1 MNPSTERPAP
11 ISREAS
17 LGPESPAT
25 EKPAPLSRVNSLLA
39 KVRNS
44 IDSIIPNPRD
54 IPLDMESLAS
64 DKSHQVSVE
73 SLLSLDQPVTEE
85 VDPVSS
91 ASPLGQ
97 EKLSIEKPA
106 PLSRVNS
113 LLSKLNMSMESIN
126 PLARKAP
133 ISNEKEEDTHPLASL
148 SRRDSVSSKEGE
160 VKERL
165 VPLLDSYLIDNWDRK
180 TGAIVTFKD
189 GKEGF
194 KLLPKGVAGL
204 QDEEFLGVVK
214 NMLPANMREKV
225 KGVRRINN
233 FVSRAPKRLCSY
245 KM

>member
-11 ISREAS
+11 VSREAS
-17 LGPESPAT
+17 LDPGSPAT

-54 IPLDMESLAS
+54 IPLDLESQDS
-64 DKSHQVSVE
+64 DKSCQVSVE
-73 SLLSLDQPVTEE
+73 SLLSLEQPVTEE

-91 ASPLGQ
+91 ASPLSQ
-97 EKLSIEKPA
+97 EKLAAEKPA

-126 PLARKAP
+126 PLARKAS
-133 ISNEKEEDTHPLASL
+133 ISNEKEDDAHPLASL

-160 VKERL
+160 VTERL
-165 VPLLDSYLIDNWDRK
+165 VPLLDSYLIDNWDHK

-189 GKEGF
+189 GQEGF

-204 QDEEFLGVVK
+204 EDNEFLGAVK
-214 NMLPANMREKV
+214 SMLPENLRENV
-225 KGVRRINN
+225 KSIRRINN